1 MNNKL
6 LIRYLQ
12 DGSHIYKVYDLQST
26 PAKFIKSIKMPG
38 LGSVHGIFGKHNQ
51 SDFFF
56 KFESFLD
63 PGSVYKVDLN
73 SFITKTLYKTKLP
86 KGAPDMNDFKTD
98 RLYYKSKDGTRVPM
112 FIIRKKSILK
122 SIYSQPQ

>member
-1 MNNKL
+1 MMA
-6 LIRYLQ
+6 LIYIKFM
-12 DGSHIYKVYDLQST
+12 IYKVLQLNLSNKSRCQDLEVCMVFLENT
-26 PAKFIKSIKMPG
+26 I
-38 LGSVHGIFGKHNQ
+38 NQ
-51 SDFFF
+51 TFFF

-86 KGAPDMNDFKTD
+86 KAAPDMNDFKTD

-122 SIYSQPQ
+122 SIYSQPH